1 MKKSFGLLAL
11 IATVFVAQNSF
22 AKVIHTC
29 ESVKSIK
36 DRATDEL
43 CDYYVDAS
51 EDCFQ
56 KLNERF
62 TLLEARPASTPT
74 KDILTEAEPIK
85 ESYDA
90 GIATVKTYLDEMKGK
105 TDSCGDQTERVKV
118 MVEELNKDLA
128 AVTKRISEIKKK

>member
-1 MKKSFGLLAL
+1 MTL
-11 IATVFVAQNSF
+11 TVTLMIAQNSF
-22 AKVIHTC
+22 AQLIHTC

-36 DRATDEL
+36 ARATDEI

-51 EDCFQ
+51 EDCFE

-62 TLLEARPASTPT
+62 TLLEARPAQTPA

-90 GIATVKTYLDEMKGK
+90 GVATLQTYLDEMKGK
-105 TDSCGDQTERVKV
+105 NTTCGDQKARIKV
-118 MVEELNKDLA
+118 MVEELNKDIKALS
-128 AVTKRISEIKKK
+128 KRIGEVKPKAK